1 MYEPKIQTK
10 TLQNEVMI
18 ETGLFQNPG
27 FFFFKKSTM
36 YKSLLNHAIFKL
48 NVKKIRN
55 AKNQ

>member
-18 ETGLFQNPG
+18 ETG

-36 YKSLLNHAIFKL
+36 YNRGQEFKTPRQRKAARTT
-48 NVKKIRN
+48 NI
-55 AKNQ
+55 